1 MDPTQPLA
9 DRHCR
14 KGRLPR
20 LADAAVEA
28 GLRELG
34 GWSLVE
40 GGTRLHRAFR
50 FADFKGAMPF
60 VDAMA
65 ALAEQEGH
73 HPDFAVH
80 WNTVEVTL
88 WTHDAGG
95 LTENDLVLAARIGAL
110 PEAGR

>member
-1 MDPTQPLA
+1 MDPAHPLA
-9 DRHCR
+9 ARHCR

-20 LADAAVEA
+20 LTGGAVED

-40 GGTRLHRAFR
+40 DGTRLRRAFR

-65 ALAEQEGH
+65 ALAEREGH

-95 LTENDLVLAARIGAL
+95 LTENDLVLAARLGAL
-110 PEAGR
+110 PEAGS